1 MIYTCGAERE
11 IQIYNGNKKRVYAD
25 NAATTAVLPEVV
37 EAMLPCFNKYW
48 GNPSSLHD
56 DGQRAK
62 EILDASRQKIADIFE
77 CNANEIYF
85 TSCGTESDNW
95 AIKGAARAARNGRK
109 KIVTSKIE
117 HHAVLHTCEALEKE
131 GFEVTYVGV
140 DSKGIINMNELRA
153 AVDDNTIIV
162 AVMLANNEI
171 GTIQPIKEIA
181 EIAHA
186 HGALMFTDAVQAVGA
201 IPVKPKDLGVDM
213 FSMSGHKLGAPKGIG
228 LLYIRKGVNI
238 ANLVEGGGQERGH
251 RGGTE
256 NLPYIVGLAKALE
269 LAIERMPDNER
280 IRKMRDRLIDGL
292 TALPYSALNGDREKR
307 LPGNVNVSFDFVEGE
322 SFMLWLNLEGISV
335 STGSA
340 CSSKSLDPSH
350 VLLATGV
357 DVEKAHGSL
366 RFSLSHANTDEDV
379 DYILKVVP
387 EVLEKL
393 RKMSP
398 IYPG

>member
-1 MIYTCGAERE
+1 MET
-11 IQIYNGNKKRVYAD
+11 KKRVYAD

-140 DSKGIINMNELRA
+140 DSKGIINMNELMA

>member
-1 MIYTCGAERE
+1 MET
-11 IQIYNGNKKRVYAD
+11 KKRVYAD

-95 AIKGAARAARNGRK
+95 AIKGAARASRNGRK

>member
-1 MIYTCGAERE
+1 MET
-11 IQIYNGNKKRVYAD
+11 KKRVYAD

-109 KIVTSKIE
+109 KIVASKIE
-117 HHAVLHTCEALEKE
+117 HHAVLHTCEVLEKE

>member
-1 MIYTCGAERE
+1 
-11 IQIYNGNKKRVYAD
+11 
-25 NAATTAVLPEVV
+25 
-37 EAMLPCFNKYW
+37 
-48 GNPSSLHD
+48 
-56 DGQRAK
+56 
-62 EILDASRQKIADIFE
+62 
-77 CNANEIYF
+77 
-85 TSCGTESDNW
+85 
-95 AIKGAARAARNGRK
+95 
-109 KIVTSKIE
+109 
-117 HHAVLHTCEALEKE
+117 
-131 GFEVTYVGV
+131 
-140 DSKGIINMNELRA
+140 
-153 AVDDNTIIV
+153 
-162 AVMLANNEI
+162 
-171 GTIQPIKEIA
+171 
-181 EIAHA
+181 
-186 HGALMFTDAVQAVGA
+186 
-201 IPVKPKDLGVDM
+201 
-213 FSMSGHKLGAPKGIG
+213 
-228 LLYIRKGVNI
+228 
-238 ANLVEGGGQERGH
+238 
-251 RGGTE
+251 
-256 NLPYIVGLAKALE
+256 
-269 LAIERMPDNER
+269 
-280 IRKMRDRLIDGL
+280 MRDRLIDGL

>member
-1 MIYTCGAERE
+1 MET
-11 IQIYNGNKKRVYAD
+11 KKRVYAD

-117 HHAVLHTCEALEKE
+117 HHAVLHTCEVLEKE